1 MGASLS
7 LKPNTPAGKIK
18 TVYCL
23 PKPITNSPASV
34 PRFLPNCFE
43 LRGELLYCT
52 CTHTVWI
59 QSTCH
64 SFPICSWSRW
74 EFLCNSFP
82 WWLKQI
88 RRVPLGTVT
97 ILRRPTTW
105 TPTLTPGL
113 CFLQGRSSFYSFPL
127 PLFSPLQRA
136 DRIGYVK
143 ATWCKLGVAIA

>member
-1 MGASLS
+1 MQVQLPIAYEEKCILRTLVALTHMQHIIHQKNQGTAGSLGWRLKRSASNRRGASLN
-7 LKPNTPAGKIK
+7 LKPNTPAGKRK

-64 SFPICSWSRW
+64 SLTVCSCSR
-74 EFLCNSFP
+74 
-82 WWLKQI
+82 
-88 RRVPLGTVT
+88 
-97 ILRRPTTW
+97 
-105 TPTLTPGL
+105 
-113 CFLQGRSSFYSFPL
+113 
-127 PLFSPLQRA
+127 
-136 DRIGYVK
+136 
-143 ATWCKLGVAIA
+143 